1 MQKNEGINKEIEKDR
16 KKQEQE
22 YEKSREKSEREYLRK
37 NIVKLGFKYLELWE
51 YDVNHPLENKDYHDE
66 VREFIRELKKKIDEC
81 AISDKKQKINEIL
94 EKSYILN
101 TVYEYLNEDY
111 SRKLVDREKYGL
123 DLKILLSQ
131 TEIIKNYT
139 IEDFRNVKK
148 INEIFIF
155 LKTLENIDGN
165 RYVKETIKI
174 EIIGFFLRMISTELY
189 NFSIE
194 RSNFMDAVKDIYT
207 VLFESLKKRYP
218 KVAVKKERIK
228 NRLSIEE
235 EFSLFLL
242 QKIREKPNFYKNSY
256 RIKEVYKKQPR
267 LEEKEIYKK
276 ILKKEKITNFEI
288 EVLLLYIREDIKKS
302 EVRIFEGR
310 INFIMEFI
318 EEMKRFNSILEIEN
332 IQVFK
337 SIYTVLYV
345 ENSNYERK
353 SNYKLAKEILEN
365 KDLEFKFLDE
375 IEDINTEEIQKNKRT
390 QNKINEYASYLVS
403 TIQNTTELYY
413 STEEELQKIIELDKA
428 KVKLLEEILELPNRG
443 DIIKNMYN
451 VYTIITNYNNYIIE
465 ELV

>member
-22 YEKSREKSEREYLRK
+22 CEKSREKSEREYLRK
-37 NIVKLGFKYLELWE
+37 NIVKLGFKYLDLWE

-66 VREFIRELKKKIDEC
+66 VREFIRELKKKIAEC
-81 AISDKKQKINEIL
+81 TISDKEQKINEMF
-94 EKSYILN
+94 EKKYILN
-101 TVYEYLNEDY
+101 TIYEYLNEDY
-111 SRKLVDREKYGL
+111 SRRLVDEKEYGL

-148 INEIFIF
+148 INGIFIF
-155 LKTLENIDGN
+155 LEKLENIDGD

-174 EIIGFFLRMISTELY
+174 EIIGFFLKMISTELY
-189 NFSIE
+189 NFGIE
-194 RSNFMDAVKDIYT
+194 RSDFRDAVKEIYT
-207 VLFESLKKRYP
+207 VLFESLKKCYP

-256 RIKEVYKKQPR
+256 EVKKVYKKQPR
-267 LEEKEIYKK
+267 LEEEEIYKK

-288 EVLLLYIREDIKKS
+288 EVLLLYIRENIKKS

-345 ENSNYERK
+345 ENSKYERK

-365 KDLEFKFLDE
+365 KDLEFISLSE
-375 IEDINTEEIQKNKRT
+375 IKDINTRKLKIQENKRT

-413 STEEELQKIIELDKA
+413 STEKELQEIIELDKA
-428 KVKLLEEILELPNRG
+428 KEKLLEEILELPNRSN
-443 DIIKNMYN
+443 IIKDMYR
-451 VYTIITNYNNYIIE
+451 VYTLIMNPNSY

>member
-1 MQKNEGINKEIEKDR
+1 
-16 KKQEQE
+16 
-22 YEKSREKSEREYLRK
+22 
-37 NIVKLGFKYLELWE
+37 
-51 YDVNHPLENKDYHDE
+51 
-66 VREFIRELKKKIDEC
+66 
-81 AISDKKQKINEIL
+81 
-94 EKSYILN
+94 
-101 TVYEYLNEDY
+101 
-111 SRKLVDREKYGL
+111 
-123 DLKILLSQ
+123 
-131 TEIIKNYT
+131 
-139 IEDFRNVKK
+139 
-148 INEIFIF
+148 
-155 LKTLENIDGN
+155 
-165 RYVKETIKI
+165 
-174 EIIGFFLRMISTELY
+174 MISTELY
-189 NFSIE
+189 NFGIE
-194 RSNFMDAVKDIYT
+194 RSDFRDAVKEIYT
-207 VLFESLKKRYP
+207 VLFESLKKCYP

-256 RIKEVYKKQPR
+256 EIKKVYKKQPR
-267 LEEKEIYKK
+267 LEEEEIYKK

-345 ENSNYERK
+345 ENSKYERK
-353 SNYKLAKEILEN
+353 SNCKLAKEILEN
-365 KDLEFKFLDE
+365 KDLEFISLSE
-375 IEDINTEEIQKNKRT
+375 IKDINTRKLKIQENKRT

-413 STEEELQKIIELDKA
+413 STEKELQKIIELDKA
-428 KVKLLEEILELPNRG
+428 KEKLLEEILELPNRSN
-443 DIIKNMYN
+443 IIKDMYR
-451 VYTIITNYNNYIIE
+451 VYTLIMNPNSY